1 MGNGYGTTIFTSGMT
16 MPGLRSRL
24 RGPDWTPDPQGVGP
38 TGPLVRIEGHTV
50 LAEATFSVDDA
61 GAPGPT
67 GWRGPGI
74 RGTFAGNGFPLPVPL
89 RPMSTDPGEIT
100 ALLGRWSQ
108 GDAEAFPRL
117 VALAYDDLRAIAHRR
132 LLATGGGGTLAT
144 TALVH
149 EVFLRL
155 VGRDGGEWP
164 SRAHFY
170 AFASRAMR
178 HILVDHARRAR
189 AERRGGDQVRI
200 PLEESAIGGTDGPAD
215 VLGVD
220 DAVNHLAERHPRMA
234 QVVEM
239 RFFGG
244 LTVPEVAEVLSTSIR
259 TVEREWTRAK
269 AYLLETLEGRDGPE
283 GAEE

>member
-1 MGNGYGTTIFTSGMT
+1 
-16 MPGLRSRL
+16 
-24 RGPDWTPDPQGVGP
+24 
-38 TGPLVRIEGHTV
+38 
-50 LAEATFSVDDA
+50 
-61 GAPGPT
+61 
-67 GWRGPGI
+67 
-74 RGTFAGNGFPLPVPL
+74 
-89 RPMSTDPGEIT
+89 MSTDPGEIT
-100 ALLGRWSQ
+100 ALLSRWSS

-132 LLATGGGGTLAT
+132 LLATGRGETLST

-155 VGRDGGEWP
+155 VGREGGEWP

-178 HILVDHARRAR
+178 HILVDQARRAR
-189 AERRGGDQVRI
+189 AERRGGDRIRI
-200 PLEESAIGGTDGPAD
+200 PLEERVLSGADGPTD

-220 DAVNHLAERHPRMA
+220 EAVDRLAERNTRMA
-234 QVVEM
+234 QVVEL

-244 LTVPEVAEVLSTSIR
+244 LTVQEVAQVLATSVR

-269 AYLLETLEGRDGPE
+269 VYLLESLEGAADG
-283 GAEE
+283 